1 MSLDTYSQES
11 MSGMA
16 LMIDLLSG
24 DSLFVK
30 LTTIDLLLQLHT
42 NCPRPFQA
50 ALSLVPQGFQGLVDA
65 LDASHE
71 KVRNDMVLLLLH
83 LTNESKDED
92 EEEEECVEEERG
104 SQAYH
109 SSTGRNDEGKHVAE
123 GGFIDGGGR
132 HIGTRKGRRM
142 RVRNDSCGGL
152 RQFLAFSGA
161 FDK

>member
-1 MSLDTYSQES
+1 

-16 LMIDLLSG
+16 LLIDLLSG
-24 DSLFVK
+24 DSLFIK

-42 NCPRPFQA
+42 NCPRRFQSR
-50 ALSLVPQGFQGLVDA
+50 LSLVPQGLQGLVDA

-83 LTNESKDED
+83 LTNERKDEEED
-92 EEEEECVEEERG
+92 EEEEEEGEGRAYSGAYPRPNGGGVHRG
-104 SQAYH
+104 GGQESK
-109 SSTGRNDEGKHVAE
+109 SLDG
-123 GGFIDGGGR
+123 GGFIDSVGR
-132 HIGTRKGRRM
+132 YIGARKGRKT